1 MIGGCDLRKRVLS
14 FVLSAFIVFQGVLLC
29 SCRKDDAGKFM
40 TFGTYDGKPI
50 EWIILSS
57 DSDTYLLI
65 SKYILDARPYDSS
78 HQELKWENSELRQ
91 WLNEDFYDQAFN
103 DEEKARIVATSP
115 YDRRPDLIR
124 TGNDGMESLV
134 WPKEDL
140 LDKVFLL
147 TTYEAKDYFRTSA
160 ACAGKPTADAKGKV
174 ISSVDSDKCCWW
186 LSSLGNNGA
195 ASFVDE
201 NGDISV
207 SEGIPTAANYGVRP
221 VIVMTTDSFESRKE
235 YIERLMTATPTPEPT
250 PDPRET
256 ALSYAETVQFGTYNC
271 SLIDWIILDTEGE
284 YTLLMSKYVLFFQPY
299 HTKGLDTS
307 WLASDLNNSLNPDF
321 YNSYLAGHG
330 IEVVFPYEV
339 GKDIPDGIA
348 WAGMDIL
355 TNFRVF
361 LLSKEELEMYIPN
374 PADRVCRAADYSD
387 MTNAYENDGYCNYWL
402 RSNESSA
409 QTTYVVW
416 ENGDISRD
424 YTYYDWVG
432 VRPCIWVKLDSGS

>member
-1 MIGGCDLRKRVLS
+1 
-14 FVLSAFIVFQGVLLC
+14 
-29 SCRKDDAGKFM
+29 
-40 TFGTYDGKPI
+40 
-50 EWIILSS
+50 
-57 DSDTYLLI
+57 
-65 SKYILDARPYDSS
+65 KYILDARPYDTS

-160 ACAGKPTADAKGKV
+160 ALAGKPTADAKDKI
-174 ISSVDSDKCCWW
+174 ISSVDSEKCCWW

-235 YIERLMTATPTPEPT
+235 NIERLMTATPTPEPT

-256 ALSYAETVQFGTYNC
+256 ALSYAETVQFGTYNV

-284 YTLLMSKYVLFFQPY
+284 YTLLMSKYVLFFEPY
-299 HTKGLDTS
+299 GFKDANTS
-307 WLASDLNNSLNPDF
+307 WNNSPLNNSMNPGF
-321 YNSYLAGHG
+321 YNSHLVGCG
-330 IEVVFPYEV
+330 VEVVPSKEV
-339 GKDIPDGIA
+339 GKDLPEGTV
-348 WAGMDIL
+348 WAGMD
-355 TNFRVF
+355 TPYNFRVF
-361 LLSKEELEMYIPN
+361 ILSKEEIEMLIPN
-374 PADRVCRAADYSD
+374 PSDRVCGTAKYTDMRNASD
-387 MTNAYENDGYCNYWL
+387 EQGYCCYWL
-402 RSNESSA
+402 RTNEFGQS
-409 QTTYVVW
+409 TYVVW
-416 ENGDISRD
+416 DYGEIRD
-424 YTYYDWVG
+424 EFNYYDWVG
-432 VRPCIWVKLDSGS
+432 VRPCVWVKLESEADQG